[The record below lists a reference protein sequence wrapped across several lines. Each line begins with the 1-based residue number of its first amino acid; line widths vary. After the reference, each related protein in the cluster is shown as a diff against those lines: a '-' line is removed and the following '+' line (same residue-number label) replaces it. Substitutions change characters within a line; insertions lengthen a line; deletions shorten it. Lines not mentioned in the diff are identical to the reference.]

1 MLKQDAEGN
10 KKVWKGYAISQPTT
24 GSERDREISKLDA
37 LIRGSP
43 AENELDVQRISRLT
57 LTLIFRKFSSLFSGN
72 IATSDK
78 NMRENDFFTFLL
90 PVTLTLTFDL

>member
-1 MLKQDAEGN
+1 MPKATKRSG
-10 KKVWKGYAISQPTT
+10 KGYAISQPTI

-37 LIRGSP
+37 LVSGSP

-72 IATSDK
+72 IQKYARKRFFYIFAPSDL
-78 NMRENDFFTFLL
+78 DID
-90 PVTLTLTFDL
+90 V